1 MRAAVARHA
10 LSLILLLA
18 MWASPV
24 TGYAADAPQA
34 LLDGLVLHPI
44 TITPETLKAGP
55 SSTVHINYLTGHGPE
70 DADFAGVSL
79 WDLLQKAGLSEALTE
94 RKTRSSHYL
103 VITGHDGYQVVIALG
118 EIDPDF
124 EGKVV
129 LVAATRN
136 GQPLAP
142 RDGLRLVVPGD
153 KHGGRAVSDIAHI
166 ELK

>member
-1 MRAAVARHA
+1 MRFPVSRFA
-10 LSLILLLA
+10 LSLMVLLA
-18 MWASPV
+18 IWAYPV
-24 TGYAADAPQA
+24 AGDATGAPQT
-34 LLDGLVLHPI
+34 LLDGLVQHPM

-55 SSTVHINYLTGHGPE
+55 SSTVHIHYLTGHGPE
-70 DADFAGVSL
+70 DADFAGISL
-79 WDLLQKAGLSEALTE
+79 WDLLQQAGLAEALTE

-103 VITGHDGYQVVIALG
+103 VVTGHDGYQVVIALG

-124 EGKVV
+124 EGKRV
-129 LVAATRN
+129 LIATTRN

-153 KHGGRAVSDIAHI
+153 KHGGRAVFDIAHI